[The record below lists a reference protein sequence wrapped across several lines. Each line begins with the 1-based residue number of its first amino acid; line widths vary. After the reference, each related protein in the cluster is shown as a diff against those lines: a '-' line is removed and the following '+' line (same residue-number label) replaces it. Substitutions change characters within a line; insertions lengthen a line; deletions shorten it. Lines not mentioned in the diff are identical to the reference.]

1 MEIGVLLNSF
11 FIWNIIL
18 FESIELN
25 GLFIVGIP
33 LGPGNVLDHMVVHLC
48 FEYG

>member
-1 MEIGVLLNSF
+1 VFFLNSF

-18 FESIELN
+18 FESIEL
-25 GLFIVGIP
+25 GDLFMVGIP
-33 LGPGNVLDHMVVHLC
+33 LGLGNVLDHMVVHLY